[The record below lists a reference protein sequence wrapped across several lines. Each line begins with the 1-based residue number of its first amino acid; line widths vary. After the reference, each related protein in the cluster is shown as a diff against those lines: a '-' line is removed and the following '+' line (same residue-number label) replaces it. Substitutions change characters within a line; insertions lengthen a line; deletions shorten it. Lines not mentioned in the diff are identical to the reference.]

1 MSKFLSL
8 AAALSVTILPS
19 GCATEG
25 DNSGM
30 QLFQQ
35 VVGIAS
41 MAVGTYTKNDNL
53 TNQGQNLFQQ
63 SLNTTPTPAAA
74 PVAAPAGMN
83 TASVSPTQAVFRIKS
98 NHPNTINIAYY
109 SQTRKGWV
117 WPAADKHWVIANSEW
132 TTHTL
137 NCNVGEQVCYGAWVE
152 GRTSTYWGSGFKG
165 AQGCANCCITCGAS
179 LSREL
184 NP

>member
-1 MSKFLSL
+1 MTSSRSTTTLPRGARNGPATRPVARRSLAVPDNCGGLDGPRGIAILVTGAASQGGRRRITGGAMSKFLSL

-63 SLNTTPTPAAA
+63 SLNTTP
-74 PVAAPAGMN
+74 
-83 TASVSPTQAVFRIKS
+83 
-98 NHPNTINIAYY
+98 
-109 SQTRKGWV
+109 
-117 WPAADKHWVIANSEW
+117 
-132 TTHTL
+132 
-137 NCNVGEQVCYGAWVE
+137 
-152 GRTSTYWGSGFKG
+152 
-165 AQGCANCCITCGAS
+165 
-179 LSREL
+179 
-184 NP
+184 